1 MVTSFESTNEQEPQ
15 SVEPGA
21 VSRVPLRL
29 TLSSDFSHG
38 RLDGAWWPQSR
49 DLGSELRD
57 LAEHVPAGLGRV
69 VRAVCSSPDWDRVP
83 GEVELDG
90 EVIQVGTFSQSGAH
104 MVILTLA
111 GRNLSLLLVPPDTS
125 EAQAADVMRT
135 AASPEN
141 RASARDILST
151 PVTDHGEPS
160 ERWVDHD
167 ASWWTPHPV
176 PPSYLAGG
184 RRAGPRAGA
193 PAGRGAAAGPSRI
206 DFQQEGGV
214 YTGRAA
220 GGRQWRITRVVTGW
234 HLEFRDTGDTIA
246 TNAGVHGSVQ
256 AAMAEASR

>member
-1 MVTSFESTNEQEPQ
+1 MVTSFEPTNPQEPPG
-15 SVEPGA
+15 VEPGS

-29 TLSSDFSHG
+29 ALSPDFSHG

-49 DLGSELRD
+49 DLGTELRD

-69 VRAVCSSPDWDRVP
+69 VRAVCSAPDWDRAP
-83 GEVELDG
+83 GQVELDG
-90 EVIQVGTFSQSGAH
+90 EVIQVGTFSQDGAH
-104 MVILTLA
+104 MVILSLA

-135 AASPEN
+135 ASSPEN
-141 RASARDILST
+141 RASARDILLT
-151 PVTDHGEPS
+151 PVTDHGRPS
-160 ERWVDHD
+160 ERWVDHGS
-167 ASWWTPHPV
+167 SWWTPHPV
-176 PPSYLAGG
+176 APSYRLGG
-184 RRAGPRAGA
+184 RRAEPKAGA
-193 PAGRGAAAGPSRI
+193 PAGRDATAGTTTI

-214 YTGRAA
+214 YTGHAA

-234 HLEFRDTGDTIA
+234 HLEFRDTGDTVA